1 MNKKLLS
8 IGLVLLLFFTLF
20 YIACVTVSWT
30 VRNMID
36 SSIRDN
42 VVFTNSSCTAY
53 GGTPEYAVIC
63 ANYMDKINIKVK

>member
-1 MNKKLLS
+1 MNKNLLAF
-8 IGLVLLLFFTLF
+8 IILFIVFFTLF

-53 GGTPEYAVIC
+53 GGSPEYAVIC
-63 ANYMDKINIKVK
+63 FNYMDRINTKMK